1 MIRDKEYPE
10 NYEDFIA
17 WFKTEE
23 DCLEQC
29 QQFKENTNKN

>member
-23 DCLEQC
+23 DCLEYISS
-29 QQFKENTNKN
+29 TM